1 MTVESAQPEATEA
14 ASKPLEPEF
23 AAGALPV
30 LGHSWKMVRDPVGF
44 LTRLRDHGD
53 VVRIRLGPKTVYA
66 INSPEHTGALGLSPD
81 FGIGGPLWDT
91 VEVLLG
97 KGVVTSN
104 GATHRRQRRTIQP
117 PLRMDAI
124 QRYESVMVEE
134 ARALADRW
142 RPGDTV
148 DVTAEAFRI
157 AIRVMARCLLRT
169 ENIDELSDRL
179 NAALHI
185 VITRLFRRMCLSFG
199 PFYRLPL
206 PSHREFDRALAEMHR
221 LTDEL
226 IAERRRVPM
235 DGPDD
240 LLSVLFEAKDKNG
253 EPISEQELHDQ
264 VISFLT
270 ASSET
275 TGVQLMWILDL
286 LTEHPEHAERLCEE
300 VESVVGDRTITLG
313 DVRKLTHTNNVIT
326 EALRLRPA
334 VWILTRRAFAE
345 TELGGYRIPAGADV
359 VYSPMAVQRDPRS
372 YERHLEFDPDRWLPE
387 RAKDVP
393 KYAMVPFSV
402 GNRKCPGD
410 HFSMAE
416 LAIILATVI
425 PKWRFEFVPEADRS
439 THVGLTLQPTRLLL
453 KAIPR

>member
-1 MTVESAQPEATEA
+1 MTVQSAQPEATEA
-14 ASKPLEPEF
+14 ASKPLEPEL
-23 AAGALPV
+23 AGGALPF
-30 LGHSWKMVRDPVGF
+30 LGHSWTMARDPLGF
-44 LTRLRDHGD
+44 VTRLRDHGD
-53 VVRIRLGPKTVYA
+53 IVRIRLGPKTVYA
-66 INSPEHTGALGLSPD
+66 INSPEHTGALGLNPD

-91 VEVLLG
+91 MEVLLG

-104 GATHRRQRRTIQP
+104 GARHRRQRRTIQP

-124 QRYESVMVEE
+124 KRYESVMVEE
-134 ARALADRW
+134 ARALAESW
-142 RPGDTV
+142 KPGGTV
-148 DVTAEAFRI
+148 DVTAEAFRTS
-157 AIRVMARCLLRT
+157 IRIVARCLLRT
-169 ENIDELSDRL
+169 ENIDELADRL
-179 NAALHI
+179 NAALNV
-185 VITRLFRRMCLSFG
+185 VITRMFRRMCLSFG

-206 PSHREFDRALAEMHR
+206 PAHREFDRALAEMHR
-221 LTDEL
+221 LADEL

-235 DGPDD
+235 EGHD
-240 LLSVLFEAKDKNG
+240 LLSSLFEAEDENG
-253 EPISEQELHDQ
+253 EPISDQELHDQ
-264 VISFLT
+264 VISLLT

-286 LTEHPEHAERLCEE
+286 LTEHPEHAERVREE
-300 VESVVGDRTITLG
+300 VESVIGDRTITIG

-345 TELGGYRIPAGADV
+345 TQLGGYRIPAGADV

-387 RAKDVP
+387 RAEDIP
-393 KYAMVPFSV
+393 KYAHVPFSV

-425 PKWRFEFVPEADRS
+425 PKWRFEFLPETDR
-439 THVGLTLQPTRLLL
+439 TTRIGLTLKPTRLLL
-453 KAIPR
+453 KAVPR